1 MPAAGVTGVTS
12 REKCLKGG
20 PRYMRT
26 AALLLTILA
35 LASSA
40 VVAQVAQVI
49 QAPPYTETYEVR
61 IHNLDVIVTD
71 KDGNAVRGLTKDDF
85 VITEDGKPQAI
96 TNFAVYDDTVPQRD
110 HGISDAAPGESAVS
124 APPPRRFVFFIDD
137 MAIQARARATLKK
150 HITEL
155 VRTMRPGDVAAI
167 VRPSG
172 TTRMVQNYSGDVEE
186 VEKTLHKVIDSCKVK
201 ITNQQ
206 FAELQTFRRAMQ
218 NAGSPVEVA
227 AAKRLYVDMTRG
239 RVEQRISQLR
249 ALSASMAGTD
259 GKKVLIVLTSGL
271 SAEPGREA
279 YGLEE
284 QLALFEM
291 PKYGQTQTEQE
302 LNSAILQESSG
313 ETPALP
319 LAGRLRG
326 LRADLVTW
334 QGRPEWKGSYR
345 VESIDFRRE
354 IADLARTAAADGI
367 TIYALEPEVPQM
379 LAVTRGAD
387 SRTVG
392 STLMGGPVA
401 AQEVVPSQMLN
412 DLLHYNGESLT
423 SLTETTGGSWFRGVG
438 AIDDVFR
445 RLSED
450 LHFYYSLAYRPAG
463 AATKA
468 RRVKVTVRNRP
479 ELKVR
484 TRTEVIER
492 PAGREMSGRVIA
504 ALLYPT
510 DVNDLQME
518 VSAEKPEKEG
528 RKTFAVPIEV
538 VIPVDRL
545 TLMRDEDGTYRG
557 MVSVHYASSLN
568 EKEFVGYG
576 RQDQIVELTPQQYAQ
591 LKRGRYRYN
600 SRITVPKGNVRIVV
614 GVVDSASRMASMQS
628 VSLTTK

>member
-1 MPAAGVTGVTS
+1 
-12 REKCLKGG
+12 
-20 PRYMRT
+20 MRS

-35 LASSA
+35 LAASV
-40 VVAQVAQVI
+40 VVAQV
-49 QAPPYTETYEVR
+49 PYSETYEVR
-61 IHNLDVIVTD
+61 IHNLDVVVTD

-85 VITEDGKPQAI
+85 IVTEDGKPQAV
-96 TNFAVYDDTVPQRD
+96 TNFAVYDDTVAQRD
-110 HGISDAAPGESAVS
+110 HGISDATGESPAAS

-172 TTRMVQNYSGDVEE
+172 TTRMVQNYSGEVEE

-201 ITNQQ
+201 ITNQA

-218 NAGSPVEVA
+218 NADGPHEIA
-227 AAKRLYVDMTRG
+227 AAKRLYVDMTRS

-259 GKKVLIVLTSGL
+259 GKKVLIIITSGL

-279 YGLEE
+279 YGFEE
-284 QLALFEM
+284 QLGLYEQAKREQSPSEEAAKAALEVEM
-291 PKYGQTQTEQE
+291 G
-302 LNSAILQESSG
+302 G
-313 ETPALP
+313 EAPLP
-319 LAGRLRG
+319 QQGRLRG
-326 LRADLVTW
+326 LRADILNWNAAPKW
-334 QGRPEWKGSYR
+334 QGAHR
-345 VESIDFRRE
+345 VESMDFRGE
-354 IADLARTAAADGI
+354 IADLARTAAADGV

-387 SRTVG
+387 SRTLG
-392 STLMGGPVA
+392 SSVLGGGVSGN
-401 AQEVVPSQMLN
+401 EVVPSQMLN
-412 DLLHYNGESLT
+412 DLLHYGGESLT
-423 SLTETTGGSWFRGVG
+423 SLTETTGGTWFRGVG

-445 RLSED
+445 RLSDD
-450 LHFYYSLAYRPAG
+450 LHFYYSLAYKPAAG
-463 AATKA
+463 STTKA
-468 RRVKVTVRNRP
+468 RRIKVTVRNRP

-492 PAGREMSGRVIA
+492 PSGREMSGRVIA

-510 DVNDLQME
+510 DVNDLQMK

-528 RKTFAVPIEV
+528 RKNFSVPIEV
-538 VIPVDRL
+538 VIPVENL

-568 EKEFVGYG
+568 EKEFVSYG
-576 RQDQIVELTPQQYAQ
+576 RQDQIVELTAQQYAQ
-591 LKRGRYRYN
+591 MKRGRYRYN
-600 SRITVPKGNVRIVV
+600 SRITVPKGKVRIVV
-614 GVVDSASRMASMQS
+614 GVVDSTSRLASLQS
-628 VSLTTK
+628 VSLTAK